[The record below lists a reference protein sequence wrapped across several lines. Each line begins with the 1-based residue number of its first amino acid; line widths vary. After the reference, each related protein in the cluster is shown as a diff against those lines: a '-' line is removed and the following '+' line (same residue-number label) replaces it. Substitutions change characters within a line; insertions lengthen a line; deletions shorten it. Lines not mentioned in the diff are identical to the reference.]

1 MNVVYEHPVTEHM
14 RLLIKL
20 EALFIEIEQSLQF
33 KKNDFAL
40 NGLFR
45 LIDLSDLVSG
55 QDLRF
60 DLLKNLDKKNISL
73 KHLKHNPDVNLD
85 LLKETLENIERL
97 KKKIHILKKVP
108 DDNFENDE
116 LIQAVKR
123 KYSVKGSL
131 YPFELPLLNF
141 WINQNENFHLNK
153 IRDWL
158 EGFMP
163 IYEAVR
169 LILKITR
176 ESVPVLPLTAD
187 KGIYEQGSDNDS
199 VIDLIRVLLEPNANV
214 FPEISGNKH
223 KFSIRFLKQESSWD
237 KPVQTID
244 SIRFELALVSL

>member
-33 KKNDFAL
+33 KENDFAL

-97 KKKIHILKKVP
+97 KKKIHILKK
-108 DDNFENDE
+108 
-116 LIQAVKR
+116 I
-123 KYSVKGSL
+123 
-131 YPFELPLLNF
+131 F
-141 WINQNENFHLNK
+141 W
-153 IRDWL
+153 
-158 EGFMP
+158 
-163 IYEAVR
+163 
-169 LILKITR
+169 
-176 ESVPVLPLTAD
+176 
-187 KGIYEQGSDNDS
+187 
-199 VIDLIRVLLEPNANV
+199 
-214 FPEISGNKH
+214 
-223 KFSIRFLKQESSWD
+223 
-237 KPVQTID
+237 
-244 SIRFELALVSL
+244 